1 MRVSSMNP
9 KLLLFGA
16 VGHLLCWL
24 GGDMMLYF
32 VPNGPLDTTGLFD
45 YTKTAEMLKGA
56 NPLQFTIS
64 GIVGTVAMM
73 LVLVAYYQIYLFLK
87 PNSKVLSKL
96 TLVGALLTC
105 VPGAVM
111 HFTTTTMLWYFVKSG
126 ATKEAHD
133 VMISFFYETMV
144 TTSMCYVGVLMVC
157 VSLFIAVVR
166 GKTCLPKWCCLIN
179 SLPLTIVVGILL
191 AGMGAMNVASALM
204 FLGLFICIQKLSNKT
219 KSEILSSNG

>member
-1 MRVSSMNP
+1 MKNSSINP

-24 GGDMMLYF
+24 GGDMVLYF

-45 YTKTAEMLKGA
+45 YSKTVEMLMGA

-64 GIVGTVAMM
+64 GIVGTVSMM
-73 LVLVAYYQIYLFLK
+73 LVLIAYYQIYLFLK

-133 VMISFFYETMV
+133 VMLSFFSETMV

-179 SLPLTIVVGILL
+179 SLSLTVVVGILL
-191 AGMGAMNVASALM
+191 AGMGAMNVASSLM
-204 FLGLFICIQKLSNKT
+204 FLGLFVFIKKFSK
-219 KSEILSSNG
+219 E

>member
-9 KLLLFGA
+9 KFLLFGA

-45 YTKTAEMLKGA
+45 YTKSAEMLEGA
-56 NPLQFTIS
+56 NPMQFTIS

-133 VMISFFYETMV
+133 VMISFFSETMV

-191 AGMGAMNVASALM
+191 AGMGAMNVASSLM